1 MKDSLERVYQ
11 DRLNAIGGS
20 IPHPRSHKEIKV
32 VRPSATRK
40 FSDMPPYTML
50 VRSSMTD
57 ALDKLLETRPD
68 ATLIYSMWS
77 GYREKEDIKRLLE
90 IFERRNCP
98 IYTLH
103 TSGHAD
109 SDAIQKLIKAVD
121 PKETIFVH
129 GEV

>member
-1 MKDSLERVYQ
+1 MVLGREQIFYG
-11 DRLNAIGGS
+11 I
-20 IPHPRSHKEIKV
+20 
-32 VRPSATRK
+32 
-40 FSDMPPYTML
+40 F
-50 VRSSMTD
+50 
-57 ALDKLLETRPD
+57 
-68 ATLIYSMWS
+68 YSMWS

>member
-1 MKDSLERVYQ
+1 M
-11 DRLNAIGGS
+11 A
-20 IPHPRSHKEIKV
+20 
-32 VRPSATRK
+32 
-40 FSDMPPYTML
+40 
-50 VRSSMTD
+50 D
-57 ALDKLLETRPD
+57 ALAKLLETRPD
-68 ATLIYSMWS
+68 AALVYSMWS

-109 SDAIQKLIKAVD
+109 SDTIQKLINTVNS
-121 PKETIFVH
+121 KETIFVH

>member
-1 MKDSLERVYQ
+1 
-11 DRLNAIGGS
+11 
-20 IPHPRSHKEIKV
+20 
-32 VRPSATRK
+32 
-40 FSDMPPYTML
+40 
-50 VRSSMTD
+50 MTA

-68 ATLIYSMWS
+68 AALIYSMWS
-77 GYREKEDIKRLLE
+77 GYREKEEIKRLLE

-109 SDAIQKLIKAVD
+109 SDAIQKLIDTVN